1 MNNFSLIRHNR
12 EVWEAAK
19 YCMPAEHFNW
29 KWKQSFLCPRATGMS
44 LLHIEVGSF
53 FFRYSDL
60 FFDVETGPAPAF
72 VFTLSLTFDY
82 KDRVYFPVMDCLP
95 RWQMTAKEHAVVQ
108 NHTKG
113 NDMGM
118 HSCHVI
124 FHVLRQIILVLTV
137 WNHTYIYNLVTVLLV
152 LIPTFVIVTQP
163 RSELSDDPILKNRC
177 FPKCQT
183 INPLTA
189 VLTHIFTTSD
199 KII

>member
-1 MNNFSLIRHNR
+1 
-12 EVWEAAK
+12 
-19 YCMPAEHFNW
+19 MPAEHFNW
-29 KWKQSFLCPRATGMS
+29 KWKESFLCPRAIGML
-44 LLHIEVGSF
+44 LLHIKVGSSF

-118 HSCHVI
+118 HSCNVI
-124 FHVLRQIILVLTV
+124 FHVLRQVILVLTV
-137 WNHTYIYNLVTVLLV
+137 WNHTYLYNLVTVLLV

-163 RSELSDDPILKNRC
+163 RSELSDDPILKNRY